1 MLQPTWVPR
10 RIERHAQGTDFVAL
24 VEVDTPEG
32 SLNSVL
38 KATTANLFG
47 TLTRVEPRMLTLVGE
62 RTNVPVPDVYG
73 YCDDHEEL
81 PAPFYLMSHEPGVN
95 VEGEQHTLGPLDA
108 VGTIGVRNGE
118 LAVLDTDDSPRYAD
132 DRAYAVARGED
143 AIDTLDNGGSF
154 PQLADKPDRFAD
166 LMPSLREYLRETA
179 AELPEPAAPTYCHPD
194 YRYGNLL
201 LDPETGATEAV
212 IDWVWTLS
220 VEPAYNLAIAESKLL
235 GEPGEQSTERLRR
248 TFRTA
253 YAEQRDGWIFD
264 DSVRERMTFYRFVS
278 RIQAMANL
286 PLWHRDATA
295 SQKADIEAAHREFV
309 ARHI

>member
-1 MLQPTWVPR
+1 M
-10 RIERHAQGTDFVAL
+10 
-24 VEVDTPEG
+24 
-32 SLNSVL
+32 
-38 KATTANLFG
+38 
-47 TLTRVEPRMLTLVGE
+47 
-62 RTNVPVPDVYG
+62 
-73 YCDDHEEL
+73 
-81 PAPFYLMSHEPGVN
+81 
-95 VEGEQHTLGPLDA
+95 
-108 VGTIGVRNGE
+108 
-118 LAVLDTDDSPRYAD
+118 LDTDDTPCYAD

-253 YAEQRDGWIFD
+253 YAEQRGGWIFD
-264 DSVRERMTFYRFVS
+264 DSVRERMTFYQFVS
-278 RIQAMANL
+278 RIQAMANP

-295 SQKADIEAAHREFV
+295 SEKANIEAAHRKFV